1 MATKMIRLPEATS
14 DYLDALSM
22 KTKRS
27 KQELLTQAVY
37 LLIRK
42 NLLDQTQMAYQDLK
56 KDPKAWKEY
65 EDELKELDGT
75 LMDGLDEE
83 Y

>member
-1 MATKMIRLPEATS
+1 MSTKMIRLPEVTS
-14 DYLDALSM
+14 DYLDALSI
-22 KTKRS
+22 KTHRS
-27 KQELLTQAVY
+27 KQELLTEAVY

-42 NLLDQTQMAYQDLK
+42 ELMNQTAQAYEDLRN
-56 KDPKAWKEY
+56 DPKAWGEY
-65 EDELKELDGT
+65 QKELNELEGT